1 MIKQNIIIIYKNVIY
16 YKTNLIKF
24 KQICKMSNMKEVSG
38 MLNDEKKVVDLYI
51 PRKCIYTSKI
61 LNSKDRASV

>member
-1 MIKQNIIIIYKNVIY
+1 
-16 YKTNLIKF
+16 
-24 KQICKMSNMKEVSG
+24 MSNMKEVSG
-38 MLNDEKKVVDLYI
+38 MLNDEKKGVDLYI